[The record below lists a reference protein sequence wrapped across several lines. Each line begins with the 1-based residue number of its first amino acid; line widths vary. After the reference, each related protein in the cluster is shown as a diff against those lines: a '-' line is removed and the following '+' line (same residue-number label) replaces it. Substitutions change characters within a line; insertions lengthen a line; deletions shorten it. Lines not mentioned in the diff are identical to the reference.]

1 MRRTPVRDRH
11 LWFCAML
18 CMLFLSVGSFVHGA
32 PADSSAVPGDREI
45 EVKSPLGAVW
55 RSALVPGW
63 GQWYTGHR
71 WKAALVAGAEVFLM
85 GTAVYEHEQV
95 SPSAT
100 KSEADRHR
108 DRRGT
113 FVLWSMGALVYSMLD
128 AYVDAHLYGLDE
140 GLEIVR
146 LGPEL
151 EGPVALRLCAR
162 F

>member
-1 MRRTPVRDRH
+1 MFMGDRH
-11 LWFCAML
+11 LWLCAML
-18 CMLFLSVGSFVHGA
+18 CMLVLSVGSSVHGA
-32 PADSSAVPGDREI
+32 QADSSAVLGDREV
-45 EVKSPLGAVW
+45 EGKSPLGAVW

-71 WKAALVAGAEVFLM
+71 WKAALVAGAEVFLV
-85 GTAVYEHEQV
+85 GGVIYEHEQV
-95 SPSAT
+95 SRSVAR
-100 KSEADRHR
+100 SEADRHR

-113 FVLWSMGALVYSMLD
+113 FVLWLMGTLVYSMLD

-146 LGPEL
+146 LGPGL

>member
-1 MRRTPVRDRH
+1 MRRTLMRDRH
-11 LWFCAML
+11 LWLCTML
-18 CMLFLSVGSFVHGA
+18 CLLFLSVGTAVHGA
-32 PADSSAVPGDREI
+32 QADSSAVPGDHEI
-45 EVKSPLGAVW
+45 GVKSPLGAVW

-71 WKAALVAGAEVFLM
+71 WKAALVAGAEVFFI
-85 GTAVYEHEQV
+85 GAAVYEHEQV
-95 SPSAT
+95 SRSVT
-100 KSEADRHR
+100 ESEADRHR

-113 FVLWSMGALVYSMLD
+113 FVLWFMGTLVYSMLD

-146 LGPEL
+146 LGPGL
-151 EGPVALRLCAR
+151 EGPVALRMCAR